1 MKKKFKLKDFFG
13 VFITFLILAVVIFSL
28 IFFFGGAL
36 MVLFGLKYSS
46 KKVLLKF
53 FIIYFIVD
61 LFIDNILEGLA
72 MAVKEVKNLSDKQY
86 SLLYFL
92 IDVPVQVL
100 ILGLISSNMSGIYM
114 PVITMVL
121 FAISCHL
128 ISYFIDKKLE

>member
-1 MKKKFKLKDFFG
+1 MKKNFKLKDFLG
-13 VFITFLILAVVIFSL
+13 VGIALSIFAVVIFSL

-36 MVLFGLKYSS
+36 MMLFGLKYSS
-46 KKVLLKF
+46 IKVLFKF
-53 FIIYFIVD
+53 FLIYFIVD

-72 MAVKEVKNLSDKQY
+72 MAVKEVKELSDKEY
-86 SLLYFL
+86 NLLYFL

-100 ILGLISSNMSGIYM
+100 ILGLISSSISGIYM